1 MSKNVILYFV
11 VQLTTVIAL
20 HATYNTENLSKAYGY
35 ARTRNEER
43 LIQHVQQSIANAEQ
57 GISSLSKEALSLDG
71 MSSTKVRHLLNN
83 LCSLPETNYLEIGT
97 WKGSTWIAAL
107 YNNSSNI
114 SSAIAIDNWSQFKGP
129 KDQFVTNCNT
139 FLKDTKYQ
147 LIEQDCFQIDLTL
160 FSNPINLYFYD
171 GDHTTLAQEK
181 AFTYFN
187 GIFDNIFIAVID
199 DWNFVGV
206 PEGTYAAFAQ
216 LDYTILFETTLPARW
231 VNDCDNWWNG
241 IHIAVIRKTPSKQ

>member
-1 MSKNVILYFV
+1 
-11 VQLTTVIAL
+11 
-20 HATYNTENLSKAYGY
+20 
-35 ARTRNEER
+35 
-43 LIQHVQQSIANAEQ
+43 
-57 GISSLSKEALSLDG
+57 
-71 MSSTKVRHLLNN
+71 
-83 LCSLPETNYLEIGT
+83 
-97 WKGSTWIAAL
+97 
-107 YNNSSNI
+107 
-114 SSAIAIDNWSQFKGP
+114 
-129 KDQFVTNCNT
+129 
-139 FLKDTKYQ
+139 

-216 LDYTILFETTLPARW
+216 LDYTILFETTLPARC